1 MRSTPG
7 CIFLLPLKSRIAE
20 VIARPTLHPGVGHI
34 HRNAIAIAAL
44 DPRTIAQR
52 HLNVPLLAAG
62 GYTTRKSPGCTS
74 DGEMLTRSAAF
85 R

>member
-44 DPRTIAQR
+44 DPRTTAQR

-62 GYTTRKSPGCTS
+62 GVHHAQISR
-74 DGEMLTRSAAF
+74 LHF
-85 R
+85 RRRNTY